1 MIALYVLMFF
11 WWMASDFAGAVTAY
25 RVWLKGDMTLIGK
38 LLYAPKL
45 IIFGVVDVLLNYTVF
60 MVFGK
65 PPKRCYT
72 ISMRFEY
79 YNYIKSPNK
88 VASWTADFICKQIL
102 NPLDVLSPTGRHC

>member
-45 IIFGVVDVLLNYTVF
+45 IIFGVVDVLLN
-60 MVFGK
+60 
-65 PPKRCYT
+65 
-72 ISMRFEY
+72 
-79 YNYIKSPNK
+79 
-88 VASWTADFICKQIL
+88 
-102 NPLDVLSPTGRHC
+102 